1 MIVCAVQLVMTHE
14 FRGNPTDR
22 MAASYDVLMNILV
35 STMNHSLHALLCTE
49 HHQFNID
56 NPLAKSKHNSQ

>member
-1 MIVCAVQLVMTHE
+1 MWGELDVTVCDVQLVMTHE

-35 STMNHSLHALLCTE
+35 STVKCTPCRHYSALEIIAWAQNT
-49 HHQFNID
+49 
-56 NPLAKSKHNSQ
+56 P